1 MSVRGIRIWR
11 RNDAR
16 FQPSILVEKNGLD
29 GSLLFQ
35 GGAIATLDSD
45 STDVERRSYQKIVDA
60 YGILGVLAITK
71 DEAVLV
77 AVTGVLSVGQLYGA
91 DILKI
96 TNVEFISLRT
106 FGSVENVDSR
116 IIDLQRLLS
125 SQMFYFSS
133 LQSYDLT
140 RSAQHRDSHDCSDAR
155 FFWNR
160 SLHFSFQRYGID
172 TDNWLLKC
180 MAGSVLVRVVY
191 VGANT
196 GRVALISRLS
206 CERVGTR
213 FNVRGANYL
222 GNVANFVE
230 TEQLL
235 LFDEKECSLLQIRG
249 SIPLFWEQPGVNVG
263 SHKVK
268 LRAFETSLPA
278 YHRHLSQLQ
287 HRYGEF
293 AIVNLLGRKE
303 GERVLGD
310 AFKTQHKSSHFAPLV
325 DFIDFDYHAQ
335 MKISKEAI
343 VQLKKKMSPH
353 MTKHGFFYSM
363 GKEIVKRQTGVI
375 RTNCLDCLD
384 RTNAVQTAIGLQMSH
399 DQVAFLNLNAGK
411 VNVEQRVEEILRDL
425 WQKNG
430 DQCSTIYAGT
440 GALDGKSK
448 LKDASRSLA
457 RTIQNNLMDGAKQE
471 SFDLFLTGAA
481 YDPRL
486 FDRACNIL
494 PPSLIQESYYYHE
507 YADAVSQL
515 VERSPEIA
523 EPQSIKIFVGT
534 WNVNGGKNIH
544 NVAFRNESS
553 LSHWIFA
560 NSMTRLVSVE
570 DEQLADIVAIGV
582 EELVDLNA
590 SNMVKASTTN
600 QRMWCES
607 IRKTL
612 SEKAPFVL
620 IGSEQLVGVCLFLFA
635 RPRVS
640 PYLKDFAVAS
650 VKTGMGGA
658 TGNKGSVAFR
668 IVVFSTSICFI
679 CSHFAAGQNEIR
691 DRNEDF
697 ATTLKKI
704 RFPLGR
710 EIDSHDV
717 IFWLGDFNYRINL
730 SGDEVKN
737 AVRNGDYAKLVEND
751 QLTQQK
757 ALGQTFV
764 GFNEGQLT
772 FAPTYKYDTF
782 SDDYDTSEKCRAPAW
797 TDRILWK
804 DQRKKGKT
812 QLLSYD
818 RSELKTSD
826 HRPVGAVFKVETFK
840 VGGRKCVEL
849 IEDVVESMGP
859 PDGTIIVS
867 IAGKPRFPPQMF
879 PPIHEKLKELGA
891 QVQLSKFDDGD
902 LWIVLN
908 SGEMALA
915 ALSMDGL
922 KIGGTDQI
930 NVKLKSPDWAYA
942 LKPHLSDFDLESF
955 EVTAEEEALLGG
967 TDGAVFEF
975 ADEDEDAIS
984 VSSLTLTGSA
994 PDRPRPPSARSEA
1007 ISVAKLEWPTEQPN
1021 VLSTSM
1027 PTRASSASLANS
1039 SWYEHVPPL
1048 APPQSNNNKSP
1059 PQACLF
1065 NPFTQSAPSPAPPPS
1080 TIPLPPTRGAS
1091 VGPGPPAVPV
1101 RKAPPP
1107 PPRPVIPPRPKNM

>member
-1 MSVRGIRIWR
+1 
-11 RNDAR
+11 
-16 FQPSILVEKNGLD
+16 
-29 GSLLFQ
+29 
-35 GGAIATLDSD
+35 
-45 STDVERRSYQKIVDA
+45 
-60 YGILGVLAITK
+60 
-71 DEAVLV
+71 
-77 AVTGVLSVGQLYGA
+77 
-91 DILKI
+91 
-96 TNVEFISLRT
+96 
-106 FGSVENVDSR
+106 
-116 IIDLQRLLS
+116 LQRLLS

-140 RSAQHRDSHDCSDAR
+140 RSAQHRDSHDGSDAR

-196 GRVALISRLS
+196 GRVVKNQTTKQDI
-206 CERVGTR
+206 
-213 FNVRGANYL
+213 FI
-222 GNVANFVE
+222 NF
-230 TEQLL
+230 
-235 LFDEKECSLLQIRG
+235 
-249 SIPLFWEQPGVNVG
+249 
-263 SHKVK
+263 
-268 LRAFETSLPA
+268 
-278 YHRHLSQLQ
+278 RHLSQLKY
-287 HRYGEF
+287 RYGEF

-303 GERVLGD
+303 GERVLSE
-310 AFKTQHKSSHFAPLV
+310 AFKTQHKNSHFAPLV
-325 DFIDFDYHAQ
+325 EFIDFDYHAQ

-343 VQLKKKMSPH
+343 TILKKKMAPH
-353 MTKHGFFYSM
+353 MNKHGFFYSM
-363 GKEIVKRQTGVI
+363 GKDIVKRQTGVI

-384 RTNAVQTAIGLQMSH
+384 RTNAVQLQSVFKCHMI
-399 DQVAFLNLNAGK
+399 
-411 VNVEQRVEEILRDL
+411 RVEEILKDL

-486 FDRACNIL
+486 FDRACNVL
-494 PPSLIQESYYYHE
+494 PPSLIQE

-523 EPQSIKIFVGT
+523 ERQSIKIFVGT

-560 NSMTRLVSVE
+560 NSLTRLVSVE

-612 SEKAPFVL
+612 AEKAPFVL

-668 IVVFSTSICFI
+668 IVVYSTSICFI
-679 CSHFAAGQNEIR
+679 CSHFAAGQNEIK

-717 IFWLGDFNYRINL
+717 IFWFGDFNYRISL
-730 SGDEVKN
+730 SGEEVKA
-737 AVRNGDYAKLVEND
+737 AVRNGDFSKLIEYD

-757 ALGQTFV
+757 AQG
-764 GFNEGQLT
+764 
-772 FAPTYKYDTF
+772 KYV
-782 SDDYDTSEKCRAPAW
+782 YR
-797 TDRILWK
+797 L
-804 DQRKKGKT
+804 Q
-812 QLLSYD
+812 
-818 RSELKTSD
+818 
-826 HRPVGAVFKVETFK
+826 
-840 VGGRKCVEL
+840 
-849 IEDVVESMGP
+849 
-859 PDGTIIVS
+859 
-867 IAGKPRFPPQMF
+867 
-879 PPIHEKLKELGA
+879 
-891 QVQLSKFDDGD
+891 
-902 LWIVLN
+902 
-908 SGEMALA
+908 
-915 ALSMDGL
+915 
-922 KIGGTDQI
+922 
-930 NVKLKSPDWAYA
+930 
-942 LKPHLSDFDLESF
+942 
-955 EVTAEEEALLGG
+955 
-967 TDGAVFEF
+967 
-975 ADEDEDAIS
+975 
-984 VSSLTLTGSA
+984 
-994 PDRPRPPSARSEA
+994 
-1007 ISVAKLEWPTEQPN
+1007 
-1021 VLSTSM
+1021 
-1027 PTRASSASLANS
+1027 
-1039 SWYEHVPPL
+1039 
-1048 APPQSNNNKSP
+1048 
-1059 PQACLF
+1059 
-1065 NPFTQSAPSPAPPPS
+1065 
-1080 TIPLPPTRGAS
+1080 
-1091 VGPGPPAVPV
+1091 
-1101 RKAPPP
+1101 
-1107 PPRPVIPPRPKNM
+1107 

>member
-1 MSVRGIRIWR
+1 MSVRGIRVWR

-16 FQPSILVEKNGLD
+16 FQPSILVEKNGNS

-35 GGAIATLDSD
+35 GGAIASLDSD
-45 STDVERRSYQKIVDA
+45 STEVERRTYTKIVDA
-60 YGILGVLAITK
+60 YGLLGVLAISK
-71 DEAVLV
+71 EESVLV

-96 TNVEFISLRT
+96 TNVEFISLKS
-106 FGSVENVDSR
+106 FGSVEAMDTR
-116 IIDLQRLLS
+116 IVDLQRLLA

-140 RSAQHRDSHDCSDAR
+140 RSAQHRDSHDGSDSR

-160 SLHFSFQRYGID
+160 SLHFAFDRYGIS
-172 TDNWLLKC
+172 TDQWLLKC

-222 GNVANFVE
+222 GAVANFVE

-249 SIPLFWEQPGVNVG
+249 SIPLFWEQPGVQVG

-278 YHRHLSQLQ
+278 YHRHLSQLK

-303 GERVLGD
+303 GERVLTE
-310 AFKTQHKSSHFAPLV
+310 AFKTQHRNSNFQNSV
-325 DFIDFDYHAQ
+325 EFIDFDYHAQ
-335 MKISKEAI
+335 MKTSKEAI
-343 VQLKKKMSPH
+343 NILRKKMTPH
-353 MTKHGFFYSM
+353 MEQHGFFYSM
-363 GKEIVKRQTGVI
+363 GEQILKRQTGII

-384 RTNAVQTAIGLQMSH
+384 RTNAVQTQIGLQMSKS
-399 DQVAFLNLNAGK
+399 QVAFLNLNSGK
-411 VNVEQRVEEILRDL
+411 VNVEQRVEEILKDL
-425 WQKNG
+425 WTKNG

-481 YDPRL
+481 YEPRL
-486 FDRACNIL
+486 FDRACNML
-494 PPSLIQESYYYHE
+494 PPSLIQE
-507 YADAVSQL
+507 YADAVQQL
-515 VERSPEIA
+515 VERAPEIA
-523 EPQSIKIFVGT
+523 ENHPLKIFVGT

-544 NVAFRNESS
+544 NVAFRNESN

-560 NSMTRLVSVE
+560 EFAASNLVCVE
-570 DEQLADIVAIGV
+570 NEELADIVAIGV

-600 QRMWCES
+600 QRLWCES

-635 RPRVS
+635 RPRIS
-640 PYLKDFAVAS
+640 PYIKDFSVAS

-710 EIDSHDV
+710 DIESNDV
-717 IFWLGDFNYRINL
+717 VFWFGDFNYRINL

-737 AVRNGDYAKLVEND
+737 AVRNRDFAKLVEFD

-757 ALGQTFV
+757 AQANTFI
-764 GFNEGQLT
+764 GFQEGDLN

-797 TDRILWK
+797 TDRVLWK
-804 DQRKKGKT
+804 DQRGERST
-812 QLLSYD
+812 RLMSYD

-826 HRPVGAVFKVETFK
+826 HRPVGSIFQLDTYKIDSK
-840 VGGRKCVEL
+840 KCIEL

-859 PDGTIIVS
+859 PDGTIIVT
-867 IAGKPRFPPQMF
+867 IVGKSRFPPSMF
-879 PPIHEKLKELGA
+879 QPVHEKLKELGA
-891 QVQLSKFDDGD
+891 TVQLSKFEDGE
-902 LWIVLN
+902 LWIILN

-922 KIGGTDQI
+922 SLNQPQEGPQI
-930 NVKLKSPDWAYA
+930 IKVRLRSPDWAYS
-942 LKPHLSDFDLESF
+942 LKPHLSDFDLEAFEITPADENLLIATSAAFEF
-955 EVTAEEEALLGG
+955 EV
-967 TDGAVFEF
+967 D
-975 ADEDEDAIS
+975 DEDELG
-984 VSSLTLTGSA
+984 SSLSLSSAA
-994 PDRPRPPSARSEA
+994 PDRPRPPSARSEN
-1007 ISVAKLEWPTEQPN
+1007 IGFGPQIQQEI
-1021 VLSTSM
+1021 LSTSM
-1027 PTRASSASLANS
+1027 PMSASLA
-1039 SWYEHVPPL
+1039 WEHVPPL
-1048 APPQSNNNKSP
+1048 APHPSNSTQQQS
-1059 PQACLF
+1059 CLF
-1065 NPFTQSAPSPAPPPS
+1065 NPFTQSAPPPPQRVASATPAIPQRRAPPP
-1080 TIPLPPTRGAS
+1080 
-1091 VGPGPPAVPV
+1091 V
-1101 RKAPPP
+1101 P
-1107 PPRPVIPPRPKNM
+1107 PPRPQIPPRPKM

>member
-11 RNDAR
+11 RNDSR
-16 FQPSILVEKNGLD
+16 LQPSILVEKNGID

-45 STDVERRSYQKIVDA
+45 STEVEKRTYAKVVDC
-60 YGILGVLAITK
+60 YGLLGVLSISK

-106 FGSVENVDSR
+106 FASVESLDPR
-116 IIDLQRLLS
+116 IADLQRLLAS
-125 SQMFYFSS
+125 HMFYFSS

-140 RSAQHRDSHDCSDAR
+140 RSAQHRDSHDGSDAR

-160 SLHFSFQRYGID
+160 SLHFAFNRFAINVDQ
-172 TDNWLLKC
+172 WLLKC

-222 GNVANFVE
+222 GCVANFVE

-249 SIPLFWEQPGVNVG
+249 SIPLFWEQPGVQVG

-278 YHRHLSQLQ
+278 YHRHLSQLKY
-287 HRYGEF
+287 RYNDF

-303 GERVLGD
+303 GERILGE
-310 AFKTQHKSSHFAPLV
+310 AFKTQHKNSKFRDSV
-325 DFIDFDYHAQ
+325 EFIDFDYHAQ
-335 MKISKEAI
+335 MRISKDAI
-343 VQLKKKMSPH
+343 NQLKKRLEPH
-353 MTKHGFFYSM
+353 LKKHGFYFSI
-363 GKEIVKRQTGVI
+363 GREVVKRQSGVI

-384 RTNAVQTAIGLQMSH
+384 RTNSVQTAIGLLMSH
-399 DQVAFLNLNAGK
+399 DQVAFLQLDAGK
-411 VNVEQRVEEILRDL
+411 VNVEQRVEEILKDL
-425 WQKNG
+425 WVKNG

-448 LKDASRSLA
+448 FKDASRSLA

-486 FDRACNIL
+486 FDRACNLL
-494 PPSLIQESYYYHE
+494 PPSIIQENYYYHE
-507 YADAVSQL
+507 YADAVAQI
-515 VERSPEIA
+515 VERGPEIA
-523 EPQSIKIFVGT
+523 EPQTIKIFVGT
-534 WNVNGGKNIH
+534 WNVNGGKNVH
-544 NVAFRNESS
+544 NVAFRNEAN

-560 NSMTRLVSVE
+560 NSMMKLVSVE
-570 DEQLADIVAIGV
+570 DEEAADIVAIGV

-600 QRMWCES
+600 QRLWCES

-612 SEKAPFVL
+612 SEKSQYDL

-635 RPRVS
+635 RPRIS
-640 PYLKDFAVAS
+640 PFLKDFSVAS

-668 IVVFSTSICFI
+668 IVVHSTSICFI

-691 DRNEDF
+691 DRNEDY
-697 ATTLKKI
+697 ATALKKI

-710 EIDSHDV
+710 DVESNDV

-730 SGDEVKN
+730 PGDEVKQ
-737 AVRNGDYAKLVEND
+737 AVRNGDYSKLIEND
-751 QLTQQK
+751 QLRQQ
-757 ALGQTFV
+757 LSQGNVFV
-764 GFNEGQLT
+764 GFSEGTLN

-804 DQRKKGKT
+804 DQRKPGNVCT
-812 QLLSYD
+812 ELLSYD

-826 HRPVGAVFKVETFK
+826 HRPVGALFVVRTHKVDSK
-840 VGGRKCVEL
+840 KCVEL

-859 PDGTIIVS
+859 PDGTIIVN
-867 IAGKPRFPPQMF
+867 IIGKQRFPPPMF
-879 PPIHEKLKELGA
+879 VPIHAKLKELGA
-891 QVQLSKFDDGD
+891 VVQLSKFEDGE
-902 LWIVLN
+902 LWIILN

-922 KIGGTDQI
+922 TIENEKIR
-930 NVKLKSPDWAYA
+930 VRLRSPDWIYS
-942 LKPHLSDFDLESF
+942 LKPHLSEFDLDTFDTIIENNT
-955 EVTAEEEALLGG
+955 V
-967 TDGAVFEF
+967 GAVFDF
-975 ADEDEDAIS
+975 DDDEDAIS
-984 VSSLTLTGSA
+984 VQNLTLNSA
-994 PDRPRPPSARSEA
+994 VPERPRPPSARSEA
-1007 ISVAKLEWPTEQPN
+1007 ISMANLDWPKEKDDI
-1021 VLSTSM
+1021 LSTSM

-1039 SWYEHVPPL
+1039 SWFEHVPPL
-1048 APPQSNNNKSP
+1048 VPPALHQMTPTANNNNKN
-1059 PQACLF
+1059 ACLF
-1065 NPFTQSAPSPAPPPS
+1065 NPFTHSAPAPPPRVS
-1080 TIPLPPTRGAS
+1080 SNPPEIPAR
-1091 VGPGPPAVPV
+1091 
-1101 RKAPPP
+1101 RAPPP
-1107 PPRPVIPPRPKNM
+1107 PPPRPQQPVIPPRPKGF